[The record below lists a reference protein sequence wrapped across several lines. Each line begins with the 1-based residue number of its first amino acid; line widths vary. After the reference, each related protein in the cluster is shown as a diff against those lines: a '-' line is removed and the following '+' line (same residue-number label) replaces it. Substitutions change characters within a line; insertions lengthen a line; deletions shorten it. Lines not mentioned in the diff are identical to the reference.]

1 MYTLESRIRYSETD
15 ADGMLSVTGIMNYF
29 QDCSTFHSED
39 SGVGVSYLK
48 EIQKAWMLSSWKIE
62 MLRRPVLGEK
72 ITVGTWPY
80 DVKGIYAYRNFV
92 MLDEEK
98 REIVKADSI
107 WFLCDAVT
115 GRPMRIQEEDVSAY
129 GSPEP
134 KLDMKPV
141 SRKITLPQSM
151 EEQSKI
157 VVLPHHIDTN
167 HHVNNAQYIEIA
179 QEITERPQEVKELHV
194 EYKRAAVLGDVLTLK
209 SGRTDQ
215 EEIVALYREDGQLC
229 AVVAQTYS

>member
-80 DVKGIYAYRNFV
+80 DAKGIYAYRNFV

-151 EEQSKI
+151 EERSKI

>member
-15 ADGMLSVTGIMNYF
+15 ADGMLSMAGIMNYF

-48 EIQKAWMLSSWKIE
+48 KIQKAWMLSSWKIE
-62 MLRRPVLGEK
+62 MLRRPALGEK
-72 ITVGTWPY
+72 IIVGTWPY
-80 DVKGIYAYRNFV
+80 DIKGIYAYRNFV

-98 REIVKADSI
+98 KEIVKADSI

-134 KLDMKPV
+134 KLAMKPV
-141 SRKITLPQSM
+141 SRKITLPEQM
-151 EEQSKI
+151 EERSKI

-167 HHVNNAQYIEIA
+167 HHVNNAKYVEIA
-179 QEITERPQEVKELHV
+179 QEVTERPQEVRELQV
-194 EYKRAAVLGDVLTLK
+194 EYKRAAVLGDTLVLK
-209 SGRTDQ
+209 VGKTDQ
-215 EEIVALYREDGQLC
+215 EEIIALCKEDGQVC
-229 AVVAQTYS
+229 AVVAQTY